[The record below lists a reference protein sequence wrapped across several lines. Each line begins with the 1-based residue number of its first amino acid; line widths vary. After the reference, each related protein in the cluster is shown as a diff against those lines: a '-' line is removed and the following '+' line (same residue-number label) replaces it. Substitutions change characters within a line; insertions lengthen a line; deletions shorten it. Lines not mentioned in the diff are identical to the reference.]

1 MLNKIFL
8 AGAVAAVL
16 ALPLA
21 PSAEAG
27 FGSGIGITFP
37 AGGSS
42 SSKATPTYAAFSHG
56 QITEELTVAE
66 KSGQLKLELK
76 VTNNGDTAYTVDH
89 RDGQVYDFAILDKN
103 GQAIYKWSDGMA
115 FTQALTSS
123 AVAAHDVAIYTAE
136 IDRKKYREL
145 KDDAVLVTAWL
156 VDTPYVLSTKLP
168 TKVAASSTPVVIH
181 GGIILG
187 NGRWYDD

>member
-1 MLNKIFL
+1 MKITK
-8 AGAVAAVL
+8 AL
-16 ALPLA
+16 ALALVGVSLLA
-21 PSAEAG
+21 APAEAG

-37 AGGSS
+37 AGRSS
-42 SSKATPTYAAFSHG
+42 DSSTPAATYAAFSVG
-56 QITEELTVAE
+56 QVTQELTVRE
-66 KSGQLKLELK
+66 KSGRLALELK
-76 VTNNGDTAYTVDH
+76 VTNNGDTPYTIDH

-103 GQAIYKWSDGMA
+103 GKTIYQWSDTMA

-123 AVAAHDVAIYTAE
+123 SIAAHDAAVYTAE

-156 VDTPYVLSTKLP
+156 VDTPYVISTKLP
-168 TKVAASSTPVVIH
+168 TKTAGSSTPVLIH

-187 NGRWYDD
+187 NGHGYYD